1 MWLELPQSVRV
12 GVTQHMF
19 TINFVVQVCGY
30 SFTTIWNLKNKTKQ
44 HFIYQKKIYIYN
56 NLFSHN
62 TEKLL
67 VVALPCT

>member
-19 TINFVVQVCGY
+19 TINFVVQVCGH
-30 SFTTIWNLKNKTKQ
+30 SFTTIWNLKTKQ
-44 HFIYQKKIYIYN
+44 NNILFTKKKKYIYN

>member
-19 TINFVVQVCGY
+19 TINFVVQVCGH
-30 SFTTIWNLKNKTKQ
+30 SFTTIWNLKNKTT
-44 HFIYQKKIYIYN
+44 FYLPKKKYIYN

>member
-30 SFTTIWNLKNKTKQ
+30 SFTTIWNLKNKTT
-44 HFIYQKKIYIYN
+44 FYLPKKNIYIYN